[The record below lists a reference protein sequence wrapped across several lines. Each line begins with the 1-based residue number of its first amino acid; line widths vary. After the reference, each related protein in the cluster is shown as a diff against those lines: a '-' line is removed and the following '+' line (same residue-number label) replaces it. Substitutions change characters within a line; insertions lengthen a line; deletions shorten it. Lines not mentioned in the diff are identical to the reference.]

1 MIQKVNKL
9 KVWSRG
15 PWALPDLKPGE
26 RLGGD
31 QGGIGFRKPA
41 SNFQLTF
48 LGRCLHSES
57 KSLSQSRPRSRQI

>member
-41 SNFQLTF
+41 SNFQVTF
-48 LGRCLHSES
+48 LGEVFA
-57 KSLSQSRPRSRQI
+57 